1 VNPSPDEV
9 VELDP
14 HTFGAES
21 PCFGC
26 SPTHPIG
33 FHLRFERR
41 GDDVVTRFVPGEQHQ
56 GPPGL
61 MHGGLV
67 TTLADEL
74 AAWTIVALRG
84 QLGFTAAME
93 GRFKKPLRIGKEV
106 VGTGRIAEGGGR
118 VLKVTV
124 TLEQDGEAFSGRF
137 TFAVLDRSGAERVL
151 GIELPETWRKFC
163 R

>member
-1 VNPSPDEV
+1 MTPQDDV

-26 SPTHPIG
+26 SPSHRTG
-33 FHLRFERR
+33 FHLRFTRQGEI
-41 GDDVVTRFVPGEQHQ
+41 VTTRFVPAGEHQ

-93 GRFKKPLRIGKEV
+93 ARFSKPLRIGREV
-106 VGTGRIAEGGGR
+106 LGTGRIVGGGGR
-118 VLKVTV
+118 VVKVAV
-124 TLEQDGEAFSGRF
+124 TLAQDGADAFGGSF